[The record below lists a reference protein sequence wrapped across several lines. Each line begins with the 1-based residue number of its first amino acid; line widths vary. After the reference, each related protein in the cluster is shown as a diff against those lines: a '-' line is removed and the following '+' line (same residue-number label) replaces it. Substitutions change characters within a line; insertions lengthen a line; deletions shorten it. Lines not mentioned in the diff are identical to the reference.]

1 MVRLRV
7 GRTQVILMSTSSP
20 YMSAP
25 YMSPDFARR
34 LEARGGVLGGP
45 VSRDALTNDV
55 CSPPEA
61 LVLQVLEVR
70 NNFLCKS
77 CFPV

>member
-1 MVRLRV
+1 
-7 GRTQVILMSTSSP
+7 
-20 YMSAP
+20 MSAP

-61 LVLQVLEVR
+61 LVLQVLEVN
-70 NNFLCKS
+70 NNFHVVAPRRRSWYFKY
-77 CFPV
+77 FPM